1 MGVKAGRG
9 QLTFDQVRKAC
20 GHGGWRPGAGRPKLK
35 GSVSHRP
42 RARFSKHMPQHV
54 TMRLDANAPSIASR
68 WLMARVI
75 RPAIRASQKPW
86 FRVVEFNVLGNH
98 MHMIVEA
105 SGSDELAR
113 GVQGLAVR
121 LARNTNSA
129 LNRTGKLFGQRY
141 HARSLKT
148 PTEVRNAL
156 RYVLLNRKHHAAEK
170 QFERGSIRSPA
181 RSGSPAGS
189 ARSSTTSRPSRGRQP
204 SRKHGCCRKAGI
216 ARVDYSTT
224 TTGPLL
230 KQNTKYQKKS
240 IHARVRR
247 VTTVDNRG

>member
-1 MGVKAGRG
+1 MGVKAGCG

-20 GHGGWRPGAGRPKLK
+20 GHGGWRSGAGRPKLK
-35 GSVSHRP
+35 GAVSHRP
-42 RARFSKHMPQHV
+42 RVRFSKHTPQHV

-86 FRVVEFNVLGNH
+86 FRVIEFNVLGNH
-98 MHMIVEA
+98 MHLIVEA
-105 SGSDELAR
+105 NGSDELAR

-121 LARNTNSA
+121 IARNTNSA

-170 QFERGSIRSPA
+170 QFERGWIDPFSSAIWFTGWKRPIANCVATEPRSTA
-181 RSGSPAGS
+181 VAQTWLLSQGW
-189 ARSSTTSRPSRGRQP
+189 
-204 SRKHGCCRKAGI
+204 SRKN
-216 ARVDYSTT
+216 
-224 TTGPLL
+224 GPLD
-230 KQNTKYQKKS
+230 YDDRPAS
-240 IHARVRR
+240 
-247 VTTVDNRG
+247 